1 MKTLSCLVLFSALA
15 IAPGLYAS
23 GSGSAGSNGQQVV
36 KNESPAVTVYND
48 GVALLKRKQF
58 RAAQEAFAKAVS
70 LDSNFAEA
78 YNNLAFTLRKNGQFA
93 ESLRDYNRALE
104 LKPNLAE
111 AYMYRGVLYMQ
122 MGRKQDAMNDLATL
136 KRLRSPL
143 AKELAEYMETGKEDD
158 EWYGAT
164 KKI

>member
-1 MKTLSCLVLFSALA
+1 MKTLPCLIFFSALVTA
-15 IAPGLYAS
+15 SGLYAS
-23 GSGSAGSNGQQVV
+23 GSGSAGSSGQPVI
-36 KNESPAVTVYND
+36 KTESPAVTVYNR
-48 GVALLKRKQF
+48 GVDLLKQKQF
-58 RAAQEAFAKAVS
+58 NAAQQAFAKAVT
-70 LDSNFAEA
+70 LDPNFAEA
-78 YNNLAFTLRKNGQFA
+78 YNNLAFTLRKNGQLA
-93 ESLRDYNRALE
+93 ESLRHYNRALQ

-111 AYMYRGVLYMQ
+111 AYMYRGVLYSQ